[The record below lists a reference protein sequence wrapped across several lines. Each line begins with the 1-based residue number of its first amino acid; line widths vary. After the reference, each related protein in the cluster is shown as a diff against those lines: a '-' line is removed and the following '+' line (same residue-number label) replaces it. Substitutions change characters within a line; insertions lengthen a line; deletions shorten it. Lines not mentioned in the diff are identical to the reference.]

1 MEWVSA
7 RGWAWMRKRR
17 PCTEDPLRLYIIDPV
32 LYVLY
37 MSVQLTLI
45 ATPRGKQC
53 YPILKKIQLGPEGPS
68 NLPKD
73 TQCIERQKPGFK
85 CRPVDS
91 NSLSAQGCF
100 YGRPRPDPVR
110 VGIFVS
116 VITGCS
122 TALTLAKGK
131 HAWLSPQRAG
141 GSPNLPR

>member
-1 MEWVSA
+1 MSA
-7 RGWAWMRKRR
+7 RGWAWMHKRR
-17 PCTEDPLRLYIIDPV
+17 PCTEDPLCLYIIDPV

-45 ATPRGKQC
+45 ATPS

-91 NSLSAQGCF
+91 QLFVSPGLLLWQAPS
-100 YGRPRPDPVR
+100 RPRPC
-110 VGIFVS
+110 GHFCVS
-116 VITGCS
+116 NYRLQYSSDAGQRK
-122 TALTLAKGK
+122 ARLAFTTESGRE
-131 HAWLSPQRAG
+131 P
-141 GSPNLPR
+141 